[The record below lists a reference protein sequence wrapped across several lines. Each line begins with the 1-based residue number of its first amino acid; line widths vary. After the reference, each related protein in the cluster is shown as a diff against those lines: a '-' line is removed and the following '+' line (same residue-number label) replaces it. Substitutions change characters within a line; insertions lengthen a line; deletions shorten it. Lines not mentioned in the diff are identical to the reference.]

1 MQSQRKL
8 EPEEAVGA
16 HPWRSQ
22 GHGWDPGQPE
32 LVGVASPRHRVGARW
47 ALRSLPTQVS
57 L

>member
-8 EPEEAVGA
+8 EPGEAVGA

-32 LVGVASPRHRVGARW
+32 LVRVASPRHRVGAQW